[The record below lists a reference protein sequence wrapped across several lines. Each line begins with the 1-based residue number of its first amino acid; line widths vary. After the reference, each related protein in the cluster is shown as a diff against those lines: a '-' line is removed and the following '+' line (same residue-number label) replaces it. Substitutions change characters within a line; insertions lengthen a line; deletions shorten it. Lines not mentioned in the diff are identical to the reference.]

1 MDLVLLVALLFSFS
15 ALSYGVLALRLL
27 RGPREVGHVPVA
39 ITALLIAAWV
49 LGGAIELL
57 ARSETV
63 FLVGRM
69 GHFIG
74 SAFVPVGLFIAF
86 RAYAGALTSAKCI
99 AALCIIPTVSVLIAA
114 TNSQHEWMWALP
126 NVNAAAEFLVR
137 PAEFGPWYLYA
148 HAPHSYLVVTVA
160 VLLLLIRS
168 STVGRVQ
175 RRGLVAFAVA
185 ALVPLIAV
193 VAYDLG
199 IGTRTTSPIPA
210 VFTAMLP
217 VYAWLIFA
225 QKVIDFSPIALET
238 VFQNMAD
245 PVVVLDE
252 KGRVVGLNRG
262 AESLLSVRE
271 SGVFRQSL
279 STLFG
284 DELPEVQDAL
294 ESGEPRKL
302 MTSSGRFLHVR
313 VSAISSGD
321 STLRAGSVLM
331 FRDVSDVEKAQAEVR
346 NSEKLLRTLFDHSVN
361 GLVRLR
367 WHKDADS
374 GVPML
379 RCVSANAAAAAFL
392 KSNSD
397 NLVGQT
403 VDDVLIMA
411 TAGMPADD
419 AAQVVDSFHAT
430 INAGGVIDLE
440 VRPATEDADRWLRMI
455 GEPVGDNVALTFVD
469 ATDTKQRE
477 EQMESIASTDPL
489 TGVLNRRGFETAAST
504 HLRDSADDATGALL
518 FVDLNQFKQ
527 INDRCG
533 HEAGDEL
540 LRVAAERLRTS
551 LRSCDII
558 GRPGGDE
565 FVALVPDVAPEV
577 AERLAERL
585 TTALEEPYSIG
596 TETLHCTASIG
607 LALYPEHAG
616 TLTGLLRAAD
626 MAMYRAKS
634 RAHDLD
640 RIGRRPLLEKAG

>member
-1 MDLVLLVALLFSFS
+1 MDLVLLVALLFAFS

-39 ITALLIAAWV
+39 ITAIFIAAWV

-57 ARSETV
+57 ARNEAV

-69 GHFIG
+69 GHFLG
-74 SAFVPVGLFIAF
+74 SAFVPVGLFVAF
-86 RAYAGALTSAKCI
+86 RAYAGAVTNARCI
-99 AALCIIPTVSVLIAA
+99 TVLCIVPVISVFLAA

-126 NVNAAAEFLVR
+126 NVNNAGEFLVR
-137 PAEFGPWYLYA
+137 PSEFGLWYLFA
-148 HAPHSYLVVTVA
+148 HAPHSYIVVTAA

-168 STVGRVQ
+168 NGVGRAQ
-175 RRGLVAFAVA
+175 RRGLVAFGVA

-193 VAYDLG
+193 VSYDLG
-199 IGTRTTSPIPA
+199 IGTQTTSPIPA

-217 VYAWLIFA
+217 VYAWLIFG

-245 PVVVLDE
+245 PVVVLDD
-252 KGRVVGLNRG
+252 KGRVVSLNRG

-279 STLFG
+279 AKLFG
-284 DELPEVQDAL
+284 DDLPEVYEAL
-294 ESGEPRKL
+294 DSGEPRKL
-302 MTSSGRFLHVR
+302 MTSSGRFLHVQ
-313 VSAISSGD
+313 VSPIASGD
-321 STLRAGSVLM
+321 STLHTGTVVM
-331 FRDVSDVEKAQAEVR
+331 FRDVSDVERAQAEVR

-367 WHKDADS
+367 WHKDKDDLA
-374 GVPML
+374 PAL
-379 RCVSANAAAAAFL
+379 RCVSANGAAAGFL
-392 KSNSD
+392 KTKSQD
-397 NLVGQT
+397 LVGQT
-403 VDDVLIMA
+403 VDEVLLMA
-411 TAGMPADD
+411 TAGMPTDD
-419 AAQVVDSFHAT
+419 ATRIFESFHET
-430 INAGGVIDLE
+430 INAGRVIDME
-440 VRPATEDADRWLRMI
+440 VRPEAGSSDRWLRMI

-469 ATDTKQRE
+469 ATDIKQRE
-477 EQMESIASTDPL
+477 EHMESIASTDPL

-533 HEAGDEL
+533 HETGDAL
-540 LRVAAERLRTS
+540 LRIAAQRLRTS

-565 FVALVPDVAPEV
+565 FVALVPDVAPDV

-585 TTALEEPYSIG
+585 TESLEEPYTIAA
-596 TETLHCTASIG
+596 ETLHCTASIG

-634 RAHDLD
+634 RAHDLEK
-640 RIGRRPLLEKAG
+640 IGRRPLLEKAG

>member
-1 MDLVLLVALLFSFS
+1 MDLVLLVALLFAFS
-15 ALSYGVLALRLL
+15 ALSYSVLGVRLL
-27 RGPREVGHVPVA
+27 RGAREVGHVPVA
-39 ITALLIAAWV
+39 ITAFLVAVWV

-57 ARSETV
+57 ACSETV
-63 FLVGRM
+63 FLIGRM
-69 GHFIG
+69 GHFVG
-74 SAFVPVGLFIAF
+74 SAFVPVTLFITF
-86 RAYAGALTSAKCI
+86 RAYAGVLTQARCI
-99 AALCIIPTVSVLIAA
+99 AVLSVIPSISVLLAA

-148 HAPHSYLVVTVA
+148 HAPHSYAVVTAA
-160 VLLLLIRS
+160 VVTLLIRS

-193 VAYDLG
+193 VGYDLG

-217 VYAWLIFA
+217 VYAWLIFG

-279 STLFG
+279 SKLFG
-284 DELPEVQDAL
+284 DELPEVHEAL
-294 ESGEPRKL
+294 DSGEPRKL
-302 MTSSGRFLHVR
+302 MTSSGRFLHVQ
-313 VSAISSGD
+313 VSRIASGT
-321 STLRAGSVLM
+321 STMRAGSVMM

-367 WHKDADS
+367 WHKDKDDGSLA
-374 GVPML
+374 L
-379 RCVSANAAAAAFL
+379 RCVSANAAAAGFL
-392 KSNSD
+392 NSD
-397 NLVGQT
+397 SDKLVGQS
-403 VDDVLIMA
+403 VDDVLMLA

-419 AAQVVDSFHAT
+419 AAQVFDSFHAT
-430 INAGGVIDLE
+430 INAGRVIDLE
-440 VRPATEDADRWLRMI
+440 VRPASGSTDCWLRMI

-469 ATDTKQRE
+469 ATDSKQRE
-477 EQMESIASTDPL
+477 EHMESIASTDPL

-504 HLRDSADDATGALL
+504 HLRESPDDATGALL

-540 LRVAAERLRTS
+540 LRVAAQRLRTS

-565 FVALVPDVAPEV
+565 FVALVPDVAPDI
-577 AERLAERL
+577 AEGLAERL
-585 TTALEEPYSIG
+585 TEALEQPYSIG
-596 TETLHCTASIG
+596 AETLRCTASIG
-607 LALYPEHAG
+607 LALYPEHAD

-634 RAHDLD
+634 RAHDLEK
-640 RIGRRPLLEKAG
+640 IGRSPLLEKAG